1 MEGRE
6 QSYMYNYMLLLIIAS
21 PTMASW
27 TICAAIIR
35 TLIWTSTE
43 HSKFYVVKLVN
54 NNAVIYFRKCLSE
67 FPLNCNVQYESVVRG
82 STVVT

>member
-6 QSYMYNYMLLLIIAS
+6 QSYRYNYMLLLIIAS
-21 PTMASW
+21 PTMTSW
-27 TICAAIIR
+27 TICSAIIS

-54 NNAVIYFRKCLSE
+54 NNSVIYFRKC
-67 FPLNCNVQYESVVRG
+67 PLNCNVQ
-82 STVVT
+82 

>member
-6 QSYMYNYMLLLIIAS
+6 QSYRYNYMLLLIIAS
-21 PTMASW
+21 PTMTSW
-27 TICAAIIR
+27 TICSAIIR

-54 NNAVIYFRKCLSE
+54 NNSVIYFWKC
-67 FPLNCNVQYESVVRG
+67 PLNCNVQ
-82 STVVT
+82 